1 MLDQESLM
9 RAAERATGF
18 SEWGDAV
25 FREPLAILTRAIRDE
40 ASLHELGF
48 AGRSAGSSMP

>member
-1 MLDQESLM
+1 M

-25 FREPLAILTRAIRDE
+25 FREPLAILTDAIRDE
-40 ASLHELGF
+40 ASLHELGE
-48 AGRSAGSSMP
+48 RRDDAGSSMP